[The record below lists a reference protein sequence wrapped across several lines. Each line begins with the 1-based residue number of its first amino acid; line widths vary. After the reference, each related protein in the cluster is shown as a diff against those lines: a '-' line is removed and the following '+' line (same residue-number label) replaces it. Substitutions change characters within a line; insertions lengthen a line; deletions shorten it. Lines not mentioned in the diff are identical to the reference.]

1 MTRNLFSRKTI
12 LLLVF
17 ALMTGN
23 MIFAQTYL
31 YKRVAIVKNG
41 NRKATN
47 DDAHYLTFNK
57 SGCYESDAN
66 GYSLGGG
73 LIKFRKNNNNLHCYY
88 GQGAYGLSHYYFSN
102 NYGRLNIKTDEGT
115 FVYERE
121 ASGNTTASLRKTD
134 TGNSNGNVILVSPPP
149 IISSETSSSSSS
161 SSSSTR
167 QSEYGYVDCTH
178 CYGSGKCSVCNGKGW
193 VYSTYT
199 QDPATCSSCHGRK
212 NCVFCQ
218 GTGKRYRRIR

>member
-1 MTRNLFSRKTI
+1 MTINNFTLKITLFLAFS
-12 LLLVF
+12 
-17 ALMTGN
+17 LMTGN
-23 MIFAQTYL
+23 IIFAQTFL

-41 NRKATN
+41 YRSTTN

-73 LIKFRKNNNNLHCYY
+73 LIKFRKNDNNLHCYY

-121 ASGNTTASLRKTD
+121 ASGKTTASMRKTEA
-134 TGNSNGNVILVSPPP
+134 GNNNGSVILVSPSP
-149 IISSETSSSSSS
+149 IMSSGTSSSSSS
-161 SSSSTR
+161 STT

-178 CYGSGKCSVCNGKGW
+178 CYGSGKCSLCNGKGW
-193 VYSTYT
+193 DYSTYT
-199 QDPATCSSCHGRK
+199 QNPATCSSCQGRK

-218 GTGKRYRRIR
+218 GSGKIYRRIR